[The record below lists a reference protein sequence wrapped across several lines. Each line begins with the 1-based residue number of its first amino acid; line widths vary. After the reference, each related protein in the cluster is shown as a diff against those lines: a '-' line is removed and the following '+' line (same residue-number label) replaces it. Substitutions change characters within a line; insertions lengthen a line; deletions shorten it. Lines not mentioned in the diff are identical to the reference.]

1 MIYVGFEIMSY
12 IRTNIK
18 NMMLAVM
25 DIISMC

>member
-12 IRTNIK
+12 IRTKIK